1 MFSNLVTGM
10 RLIIDTM
17 DELGMSVSEENRQYV
32 SLVDNEPPINTGE
45 PFPLEY
51 KPALEALWKD
61 EAVQGCWAKAY
72 EYALQENMP

>member
-17 DELGMSVSEENRQYV
+17 DELGMSVSEENRQHV

-61 EAVQGCWAKAY
+61 EGVQGCWAKAY